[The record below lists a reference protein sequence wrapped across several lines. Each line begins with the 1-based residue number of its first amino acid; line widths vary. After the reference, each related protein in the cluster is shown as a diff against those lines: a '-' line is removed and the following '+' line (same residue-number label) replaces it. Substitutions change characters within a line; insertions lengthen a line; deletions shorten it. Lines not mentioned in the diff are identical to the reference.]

1 MLTNLPFRLAPQNR
15 KALAIALF
23 RFRAKSRRLRLWSGK
38 VPKPRRSRASA
49 AAVENFKD
57 CRKGGAPYPVN
68 DNPTPES
75 VRNESPSPFEA
86 RAITFQAIYK
96 NLRVA
101 SSQGKRRWVSHSLIM
116 RKIMPPTL

>member
-49 AAVENFKD
+49 AAVENFRN
-57 CRKGGAPYPVN
+57 CRKGSAPYHVN
-68 DNPTPES
+68 NNPTPES

-86 RAITFQAIYK
+86 RAITFQAILQ
-96 NLRVA
+96 NL
-101 SSQGKRRWVSHSLIM
+101 
-116 RKIMPPTL
+116 